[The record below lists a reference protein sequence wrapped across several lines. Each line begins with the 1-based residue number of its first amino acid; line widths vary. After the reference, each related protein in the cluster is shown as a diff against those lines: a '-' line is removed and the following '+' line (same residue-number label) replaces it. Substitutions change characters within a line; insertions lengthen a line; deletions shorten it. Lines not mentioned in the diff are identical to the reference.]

1 MEIIFYISKT
11 YFRKLKTHFR
21 KTIKNRRM
29 VCYIFVSRK
38 KEKSSKNVTKM
49 KKNIFLSLSLLL
61 LAVVVG
67 FAQTKK
73 ITLIMTTATNK
84 AQAIKVYDDDVLRNS
99 DDVITS
105 GSDKGKIRKSYLG
118 KDESGTHQL
127 THIYSSPEGKLLRVE
142 IYKPTI
148 DNFRNNLEDDG
159 YGMMSIFMK
168 CAQVYVNQGTSQL
181 TTAEAGFVFMWF
193 KDELIQRQ
201 YLRGVLGLPSKDARI
216 FPVTLNTGE
225 KKTLEAIGK
234 PLQESKTEKADVF
247 SYLHKEK
254 DSYTRTEVIT
264 TYNGFQF
271 IKYSFAKSDIVSIRR
286 YTDNKKGLLLK
297 SNKTIKKYVY
307 DNDKKEK
314 EYEADTFGLIFLSI
328 EEADAF
334 EKELDVKPPT
344 PPKEEKKKKK
354 R

>member
-1 MEIIFYISKT
+1 LEN
-11 YFRKLKTHFR
+11 L
-21 KTIKNRRM
+21 NQN
-29 VCYIFVSRK
+29 
-38 KEKSSKNVTKM
+38 SSKKHQKNITKM
-49 KKNIFLSLSLLL
+49 KKHILLSICLLL

-84 AQAIKVYDDDVLRNS
+84 AQSIKVYDDDVLRNS

-105 GSDKGKIRKSYLG
+105 GLYKGKIKKSYLG
-118 KDESGTHQL
+118 KDESGTYQL
-127 THIYSSPEGKLLRVE
+127 THIYSSPEDKQLKVVE

-148 DNFRNNLEDDG
+148 ENFLSNLEDDG

-168 CAQVYVNQGTSQL
+168 CSQIYVNQASSQATTS
-181 TTAEAGFVFMWF
+181 EAHFAYMFF

-201 YLRGVLGLPSKDARI
+201 YIRGVLGLPSKDARI

-254 DSYTRTEVIT
+254 DTYIRTEVIT
-264 TYNGFQF
+264 TYNSLQF

-286 YTDNKKGLLLK
+286 YTDNKKGLLLQ
-297 SNKTIKKYVY
+297 SNKIIKTYVY

-314 EYEADTFGLIFLSI
+314 EYERDTIGLIFLSI

-334 EKELDVKPPT
+334 EKELDVKPPA